1 MRIHTKEDFVNF
13 IIDQKLNV
21 KQVNELLKTCGFTVW
36 FLDEDYTSEQ
46 IAEEVYKWLQIPNG
60 TERPIFLPFDMEFD
74 IKQHHHTIIEFKQ

>member
-21 KQVNELLKTCGFTVW
+21 KQVNELLKHCGFTVW

-46 IAEEVYKWLQIPNG
+46 IAEEVYKWLNIPSG
-60 TERPIFLPFDMEFD
+60 QERPIFLPMGINFE
-74 IKQHHHTIIEFKQ
+74 IKQHSGTMIEFKQ